1 VSCAIK
7 NVSDES
13 FAADVLASPHPV
25 LVDYWAEWCVHCKQ
39 MEPALAAIAERR
51 AGRLSIVKMDVD
63 ANPIT
68 HARYGVRSCP
78 TLMIFHGGE
87 VVATTVGALSA
98 ERLEEFVE
106 GAL

>member
-1 VSCAIK
+1 VSHAISS
-7 NVSDES
+7 VTDEP

-39 MEPALAAIAERR
+39 MEPVLKAIAERH
-51 AGRLSIVKMDVD
+51 AGQLSIFKMDVD

-78 TLMIFHGGE
+78 TLMIFRGGE
-87 VVATTVGALSA
+87 VVAATVGALSA
-98 ERLEEFVE
+98 QRLEEFVE
-106 GAL
+106 GTL

>member
-1 VSCAIK
+1 MSCAIG
-7 NVSDES
+7 NVNDES
-13 FAADVLASPHPV
+13 FAADVLASPCAV

-39 MEPALAAIAERR
+39 MEPALTAIAERH
-51 AGRLSIVKMDVD
+51 AGQLNIVKMDVD

-78 TLMIFHGGE
+78 TLMIFRGGE
-87 VVATTVGALSA
+87 VVATMVGALSA
-98 ERLEEFVE
+98 GRLEEFVE